1 MTTAR
6 RVALALLLGA
16 CSLGATSAHAQYP
29 APGGAWGAPEPVL
42 YNGPAQGYD
51 DPGYGACPPEQ
62 RLTFH
67 DGLRT
72 EVPDDGL
79 SLPHPSFFT
88 GGGFL
93 RAEYLNY
100 NISGPGDTL
109 LGAPVLGNPDPSQP
123 FVIFTP
129 GTNFPS
135 TVGRV
140 PDLLSVDL
148 RDTNGVRVS
157 GGLELTHGDSIEI
170 SAFMLEQK
178 KSGYVIENLGQNDFF
193 FGLPTS
199 IVTSV
204 YANGAL
210 TDLFFIYNQRFAAIY
225 QSQLWGAEGN
235 YLIDYDVDGLL
246 HCRPLVGLR
255 YINLRERLGQYGV
268 FQELA
273 PVAPFETL
281 IESKTTNHLGGG
293 QIGTRI
299 EFVTQLIEFG
309 AEAKFMVLSNTMLAE
324 VETQN
329 VRFAGDPRVFTE
341 DLTTQL
347 AGGVDL
353 LGWATLNVHPN
364 MSLRIGYNFMYLAN
378 ITRPEDNI
386 YYNETGINNPAGI
399 VVDMHRQDF
408 NMYGVSLG
416 ADFRW

>member
-1 MTTAR
+1 
-6 RVALALLLGA
+6 
-16 CSLGATSAHAQYP
+16 
-29 APGGAWGAPEPVL
+29 
-42 YNGPAQGYD
+42 
-51 DPGYGACPPEQ
+51 
-62 RLTFH
+62 
-67 DGLRT
+67 
-72 EVPDDGL
+72 
-79 SLPHPSFFT
+79 
-88 GGGFL
+88 
-93 RAEYLNY
+93 
-100 NISGPGDTL
+100 
-109 LGAPVLGNPDPSQP
+109 
-123 FVIFTP
+123 
-129 GTNFPS
+129 
-135 TVGRV
+135 VGRV

-178 KSGYVIENLGQNDFF
+178 KSGYVIENLGQTDFF

-246 HCRPLVGLR
+246 HCRPMVGLR